1 MNYIQ
6 ADADGRIIGFVEAP
20 DSFDPTSDSYTY
32 TPQPGEVSIQD
43 DINIGEIQNHLFTG
57 GRVKAKT
64 EHNGFDKMSARSNL
78 RDRVEMRNVP
88 KGTTIDVLGHG
99 MYTVDDGVVDL
110 VFSEPGEYSISVDPF
125 PYKPFEVTIHVD

>member
-6 ADADGRIIGFVEAP
+6 ADSDGRIIGFVEAP
-20 DSFDPTSDSYTY
+20 HSDTEPDIY

-57 GRVKAKT
+57 GRVKEKT
-64 EHNGFDKMSARSNL
+64 EHNGFDKVSARSNL

-99 MYTVDDGVVDL
+99 SYTVDDGVADL